1 MTDAERL
8 AEIRQRRDDAPIR
21 YSQGTALVPMVNFQ
35 WIDVDF
41 LFQHIDRLTQSLN
54 VKESCMTSTQITGGS
69 VKYTVPSNY
78 SSGRDGCEVTIHFTV
93 GEGDGGLAANMGD
106 AARNEALRLATGTD
120 RPYVPTMQDAFNGR
134 APMPAPMPAPE
145 MIVPPTPAPPAAQP
159 PVGVV
164 EPSVIVAPTPPIVA
178 TTATPPMG
186 GPGPTVTIVASPS
199 EVVAPPTVTAS
210 VITAETIV
218 GASTAQSSEIDD
230 AQLRKAV
237 EDKLKELERA
247 AHGDENLT
255 RLGPVKVGQCLADFV
270 PPPAKVYSLSQ
281 KQRPAFIA
289 ALAKVS

>member
-78 SSGRDGCEVTIHFTV
+78 NSGRDGCEVTIHFTV

-106 AARNEALRLATGTD
+106 AARNEALRLATGAD
-120 RPYVPTMQDAFNGR
+120 RPYEKPSTFTPAAVQFPTAAERKEEAIEAR
-134 APMPAPMPAPE
+134 AGGPV
-145 MIVPPTPAPPAAQP
+145 VPPTPAPPAAQP

-164 EPSVIVAPTPPIVA
+164 EPSVIVAPTV
-178 TTATPPMG
+178 
-186 GPGPTVTIVASPS
+186 VASSPPGS
-199 EVVAPPTVTAS
+199 IVTGSIPAAAEAPPTVTAS

-218 GASTAQSSEIDD
+218 GASTAPASEIDD
-230 AQLRKAV
+230 AELRKAV

-247 AHGDENLT
+247 AHGDENLA

-281 KQRPAFIA
+281 EQRPAFLA

>member
-1 MTDAERL
+1 
-8 AEIRQRRDDAPIR
+8 
-21 YSQGTALVPMVNFQ
+21 
-35 WIDVDF
+35 
-41 LFQHIDRLTQSLN
+41 
-54 VKESCMTSTQITGGS
+54 MTSTQITGGS

-164 EPSVIVAPTPPIVA
+164 EPSVIVAPTV
-178 TTATPPMG
+178 
-186 GPGPTVTIVASPS
+186 VASSPPGS
-199 EVVAPPTVTAS
+199 IVTGSIPAAAEAPPTVTAS

-218 GASTAQSSEIDD
+218 GASIVQPSEIDD

-270 PPPAKVYSLSQ
+270 PPPGKVYSLSQ